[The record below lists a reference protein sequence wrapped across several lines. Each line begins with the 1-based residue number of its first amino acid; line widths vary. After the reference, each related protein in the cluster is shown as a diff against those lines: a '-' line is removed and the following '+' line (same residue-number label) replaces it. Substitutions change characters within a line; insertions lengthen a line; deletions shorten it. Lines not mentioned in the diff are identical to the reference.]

1 MIHDL
6 TERAPCNMV
15 IHYSVDSDTDFVTYN
30 DINGRGKQCTS
41 CHGCSWY
48 SLCKPEAIPT
58 SGTRIYISGAIT
70 GTVNYMERFAEA
82 EKLLTKKGYTVINPA
97 KINAQLPPSTSYEE
111 YMQMSLFLMDMCDV
125 MYQLKGWQNSKGAN
139 REYGYALAKDFIIFK
154 EGDFDDENTTV

>member
-82 EKLLTKKGYTVINPA
+82 EKLLTKKG
-97 KINAQLPPSTSYEE
+97 LHSY
-111 YMQMSLFLMDMCDV
+111 
-125 MYQLKGWQNSKGAN
+125 KPG
-139 REYGYALAKDFIIFK
+139 KDQRPTPTIYIL
-154 EGDFDDENTTV
+154 